1 MLDLSD
7 SSLDKSDLDTL
18 VSTLY
23 QQAGLRP
30 GEKMTMTAFKKIFAS
45 DEYEQTLEK
54 ATLQLQG
61 MTSFYFF

>member
-7 SSLDKSDLDTL
+7 SSLDTGDVATL

-30 GEKMTMTAFKKIFAS
+30 GDKMTMAAFKKIFAS

-61 MTSFYFF
+61 MRS